1 MVVVVVVVIKSFIEA
16 YISYVL
22 PAANVTPCRISVF
35 ADAGVKAVSKLYINT
50 PSSATSKSKLAPVAV
65 LHMLAADAV

>member
-1 MVVVVVVVIKSFIEA
+1 MVVVVTKSFIEA

-22 PAANVTPCRISVF
+22 PAANVTPCNILVF
-35 ADAGVKAVSKLYINT
+35 EDAGVSGVSRSCINT

-65 LHMLAADAV
+65 PHILAADAV

>member
-1 MVVVVVVVIKSFIEA
+1 MVVVVVDVVTKSFIEA

-35 ADAGVKAVSKLYINT
+35 ADAGVRAVFRSYINI
-50 PSSATSKSKLAPVAV
+50 PSSATSKSKLAFVASLQVFPVER
-65 LHMLAADAV
+65 